1 MAVVVAVVVVV
12 ADDWMMHK
20 LGRYVICVEQDAN
33 NTDDG
38 SFYSL
43 AVCAPSLSSGSAS
56 DE

>member
-12 ADDWMMHK
+12 VDDWMMHK